1 MNEKDTFVKR
11 QLGNIPPK
19 ENLEAILKWL
29 NEVASTRQDREQ
41 PSDNKMLP
49 DQHIDT
55 EE

>member
-11 QLGNIPPK
+11 QLGNIPPE
-19 ENLEAILKWL
+19 ENLAAILKWL

-41 PSDNKMLP
+41 PSHTKKLR
-49 DQHIDT
+49 DQHTDT